1 MMRSKPIIWLTR
13 GMTVIDDNAP
23 DVSNNP
29 ELIMIVA
36 QGDREFCDEVISLW
50 MAGQAVT
57 KPRHSPE
64 GS

>member
-1 MMRSKPIIWLTR
+1 MQRNKPIIWLTR
-13 GMTVIDDNAP
+13 GLGVIDDNVP
-23 DVSNNP
+23 DMSHNP

-57 KPRHSPE
+57 KPRRPPE